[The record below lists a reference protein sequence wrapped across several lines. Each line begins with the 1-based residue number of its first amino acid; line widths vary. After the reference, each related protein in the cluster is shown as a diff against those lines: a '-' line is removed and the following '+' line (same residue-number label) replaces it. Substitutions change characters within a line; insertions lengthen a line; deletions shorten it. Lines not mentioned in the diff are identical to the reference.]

1 MVQKGLKALNHFQE
15 PLEALRSSSLS
26 LVDTARSSVWIC
38 TWEWQNLH
46 LRMTMAD
53 GRPNRAPGATGYSSY
68 FHHQRGLPAYIFL
81 PLLQLSEIKLST
93 VFPSCGFFPPAK
105 KSTLPSFP
113 FIWGNFQQRLEECDR
128 NLEKCEFGYKS
139 HVIQQMKLYIVWE

>member
-93 VFPSCGFFPPAK
+93 VFPSCGFFPRPRRALFPVFHLYEAIFNNVW
-105 KSTLPSFP
+105 KSATET
-113 FIWGNFQQRLEECDR
+113 WKNV
-128 NLEKCEFGYKS
+128 NLDINLTSYSRWNCT
-139 HVIQQMKLYIVWE
+139 